1 MEKKTRRLHSTS
13 EFVFV
18 ENVCESRGRVSGV
31 SLAGAIREGGSRKE
45 RCAER
50 GGAA

>member
-1 MEKKTRRLHSTS
+1 M
-13 EFVFV
+13 FV